1 MNPMR
6 LGSLLVAVIVGG
18 AWLALALLLDWSRET
33 TLIFGAIALLAV
45 LLLAFLAGRFR
56 KGASPGRTHLWWRG
70 LSRRSRMDLIAGT
83 VAVLVF
89 AAAAAALLLQPIPGK
104 ATGSRPGDV
113 IAKRTTVTGHEA
125 GKKKASHEKLVE
137 RQQKANEPDESILGR
152 ALDNDVGVILF
163 RLGIAL
169 LAGFLA
175 GLITQRVGLGKY
187 GATLPFGLGGFAE
200 ITEDKTAAVSA
211 KEAADPKLVA
221 AKKAAK
227 AEAPPPVVAPRAVAD
242 ERKEV
247 VTVGGE
253 VERALRQVAVEN
265 PGVDENAPT
274 SRLIEQVSA
283 VCGLNK
289 NGRSAI
295 EDVIALSD
303 LAANGAPISA
313 GAAHWFAE
321 EGQMLPA
328 AIAKLEPVT
337 QA

>member
-1 MNPMR
+1 MNLMR
-6 LGSLLVAVIVGG
+6 LGSLLGAVVLGG
-18 AWLALALLLDWSRET
+18 VWLALSLLLDWSQET
-33 TLIFGAIALLAV
+33 TVIFGAIALLAV
-45 LLLAFLAGRFR
+45 LLLAFLAGRS
-56 KGASPGRTHLWWRG
+56 KSGASPGRVRLWWRR
-70 LSRRSRMDLIAGT
+70 LSRRSQMDLIAGT
-83 VAVLVF
+83 VAILVF
-89 AAAAAALLLQPIPGK
+89 AGAATALLLQPVPDK
-104 ATGSRPGDV
+104 ATGPRPGDV
-113 IAKRTTVTGHEA
+113 TAKRTTVTGHED
-125 GKKKASHEKLVE
+125 GKKKDSHEKVVE
-137 RQQKANEPDESILGR
+137 RQQKADEPDESILGR

-200 ITEDKTAAVSA
+200 ITEEKTDAVSA
-211 KEAADPKLVA
+211 KAAADPRLAA
-221 AKKAAK
+221 AKAEAK

-253 VERALRQVAVEN
+253 VERALRQVAVET
-265 PGVDENAPT
+265 PGVDGSAPT
-274 SRLIEQVSA
+274 SRLIEEVSV
-283 VCGLNK
+283 VCGLNRE
-289 NGRSAI
+289 GRSAI

-313 GAAHWFAE
+313 GAANWFAE
-321 EGQMLPA
+321 EGQLLPA
-328 AIAKLEPVT
+328 AIAKLEPVA